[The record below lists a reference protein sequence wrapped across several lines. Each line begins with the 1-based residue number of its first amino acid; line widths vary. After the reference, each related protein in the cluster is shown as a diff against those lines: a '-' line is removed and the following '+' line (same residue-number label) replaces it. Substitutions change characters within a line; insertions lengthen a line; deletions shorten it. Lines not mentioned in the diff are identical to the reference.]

1 MSQKHKLAVQKQ
13 FTKTAEAFSTYA
25 VRDTPEVLDEKVEFI
40 KPQATDFALDVAC
53 GPGALVLALAPR
65 VRFAR
70 GIDLT
75 EEMIRRARRFQLEKN
90 IPNAAFARGEA
101 ERLPYPGAAFDL
113 VTCQCSLHHMPR
125 PELALKEMVRVMK
138 PDGRLAII
146 DTLGPESDSK
156 FDLHNRI
163 EALRDPSHTLSLRLT
178 TFLEMFEKCDLEIA
192 RQSLKRRQR
201 SFNQW
206 MLRAGL
212 EPSHKSYQETRKL
225 LEESMP
231 GDRAGFSPLPQG
243 DDILITHNEGMFV
256 LVGTKAQG

>member
-1 MSQKHKLAVQKQ
+1 
-13 FTKTAEAFSTYA
+13 
-25 VRDTPEVLDEKVEFI
+25 
-40 KPQATDFALDVAC
+40 
-53 GPGALVLALAPR
+53 
-65 VRFAR
+65 
-70 GIDLT
+70 
-75 EEMIRRARRFQLEKN
+75 
-90 IPNAAFARGEA
+90 
-101 ERLPYPGAAFDL
+101 
-113 VTCQCSLHHMPR
+113 
-125 PELALKEMVRVMK
+125 MVRVMK

-201 SFNQW
+201 SYDQW